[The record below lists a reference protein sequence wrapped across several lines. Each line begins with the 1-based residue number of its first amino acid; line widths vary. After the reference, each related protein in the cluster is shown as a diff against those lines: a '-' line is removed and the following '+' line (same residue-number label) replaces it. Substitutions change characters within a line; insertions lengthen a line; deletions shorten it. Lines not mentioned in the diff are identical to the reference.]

1 MDSRF
6 LDAFNEALAHDLDRA
21 MLIQLLEAEREV
33 RYEELRKSVGSPQSQ
48 SFQYALERLM
58 DHAMVNRRLEPWG
71 EERYKTLLSPTARG
85 MKVARILQGLATEGR
100 IPAEFRDELGEE
112 LASAFRGRAPA

>member
-1 MDSRF
+1 MDPRF
-6 LDAFNEALAHDLDRA
+6 LEAFNEALAHDLDRA

-33 RYEELRKSVGSPQSQ
+33 RYEELRKSVGSPRSQ

-85 MKVARILQGLATEGR
+85 MKVAGVLQGLATEGE
-100 IPAEFRDELGEE
+100 IPAEFQDEFGEE